1 MEKRIAVVTG
11 GNKGIG
17 LEICRQLA
25 SNGIMVILTARDE
38 KRGLEV
44 VENLKACGLSGI
56 LFHQLEVTDHASIT
70 SMADFIKNKFGKLD
84 ILVNNAGISGSI
96 IDEDAQKRL
105 KLVDI
110 VSSNLKAEKF
120 IEQSYEMGEAC
131 LGTNYY
137 GVKLVTEEL
146 IPLLQL
152 SDSAKI
158 VNVSSTLGQ
167 LELVLNEKA
176 KKELSDAD
184 SLTKEKVEEVLK
196 RYLEDLKEDLLETK
210 GWPVNISAY
219 IMSKA
224 ALNAYTRVLAK
235 KYPNIAINAV
245 SPGFVKT
252 DLNHHRGILTVE
264 QGAKGPVML
273 ALLPNGGPSGL
284 FYDQM
289 EAKRIAVVTGAN
301 KGIGLEICRLL
312 ASNGITVILT
322 ARDEKRSLEAVENLK
337 TCGLS
342 NIIFHQLGVTDQTS
356 IASLADFIKTKFNK
370 LDILEFLE
378 SQLMICYFIS
388 NEKAKKELN
397 DIDGLTLEKVDD
409 VIGRFLEDLKE
420 DLLETKGWPIR
431 VSAYKVSKAALNA
444 YTRVLAKKY
453 RNIVINAVSPGH
465 VKTDINQNTGT
476 LTVEHGAKWPVR
488 LALLPHGGP
497 SGLFYDQMENIANER
512 AKMVL
517 SKGDEHAEEKVEEVV
532 NRFLKDVKEDMLETK
547 GWPINLSAYV
557 VSKAAL
563 NAYSRIL
570 ATKFPNF
577 QVNCVSPGFV
587 KTNMNCNNGEFDV
600 EEGAKGPIALALTP
614 ADGPSGLVF
623 DQMEIS
629 SF

>member
-1 MEKRIAVVTG
+1 MEQAKRIAVVTG

-25 SNGIMVILTARDE
+25 SNGTMVILTARDE
-38 KRGLEV
+38 KRGLET
-44 VENLKACGLSGI
+44 VENLKACGLSHI
-56 LFHQLEVTDHASIT
+56 LFHQLEVTDQASIA

-84 ILVNNAGISGSI
+84 ILVNNAAISGSI
-96 IDEDAQKRL
+96 IDEEAQKRL
-105 KLVDI
+105 NQI

-137 GVKLVTEEL
+137 GVKLR
-146 IPLLQL
+146 
-152 SDSAKI
+152 I
-158 VNVSSTLGQ
+158 VNVSSTMGQ
-167 LELVLNEKA
+167 LEVVLNEKA
-176 KKELSDAD
+176 KKELSDTD
-184 SLTKEKVEEVLK
+184 SLTEEKVEEVLK

-210 GWPVNISAY
+210 GWPVNFSAY

-289 EAKRIAVVTGAN
+289 ETKRIAIVTGAN
-301 KGIGLEICRLL
+301 KGIGLEICRQL
-312 ASNGITVILT
+312 ASNGIIVILT
-322 ARDEKRSLEAVENLK
+322 ARDEKRGLEAVENLK

-342 NIIFHQLGVTDQTS
+342 DIIFHQLDVTDQTS

-370 LDILEFLE
+370 LDILVNNAGISGITIDDMLRSDATSVKDVTNQSYEGSEACLRTNYYGAKHVTE
-378 SQLMICYFIS
+378 ELIPLLQLSNSTRIVNVSSTLGQLKFIS

-409 VIGRFLEDLKE
+409 VIERFLEDIKE

-431 VSAYKVSKAALNA
+431 LSAYKVSKAALNA

-465 VKTDINQNTGT
+465 IKTDINQNTGT

-497 SGLFYDQMENIANER
+497 SGLFYDQME
-512 AKMVL
+512 
-517 SKGDEHAEEKVEEVV
+517 
-532 NRFLKDVKEDMLETK
+532 
-547 GWPINLSAYV
+547 
-557 VSKAAL
+557 VS
-563 NAYSRIL
+563 
-570 ATKFPNF
+570 TF
-577 QVNCVSPGFV
+577 
-587 KTNMNCNNGEFDV
+587 
-600 EEGAKGPIALALTP
+600 
-614 ADGPSGLVF
+614 
-623 DQMEIS
+623 
-629 SF
+629 